1 MKKILLL
8 ITLVFF
14 SYMTKAQTVVFQD
27 NFNDEDIS
35 DWTLYDEDG
44 DGIPWGAVQVTD
56 DMGNPEGTP
65 VLRSSSWNG
74 DPLTPDNYVVSPAID
89 LSNASGNITL
99 EWVVTAAD
107 ENFADENYTV
117 YVTDAGNAVSDV
129 NSASISFNELVTDN
143 GPGGLDNP
151 YTKTLDIS
159 SLAGSSSVYVAF
171 RHHNVTDQFTIEID
185 DVTVTADNLST
196 DEFSRVNFEFFVN
209 NDQLNLSANQSFDN
223 INIFDLSGKQVMSQT
238 LSSNDENVSIQ
249 NFANGLYLA
258 KVKIGEQTKTFKFV
272 K

>member
-1 MKKILLL
+1 MKKTLLIFSLLL
-8 ITLVFF
+8 IGNL
-14 SYMTKAQTVVFQD
+14 TKAQTVVYQD
-27 NFNDEDIS
+27 DFNDEDIS

-44 DGIPWGAVQVTD
+44 DGENWSVVQIQD
-56 DMGNPEGTP
+56 DTGNPVGTP

-74 DPLTPDNYVVSPAID
+74 SPLTPDNYAVSPAID
-89 LSNASGNITL
+89 LSNASGTITL

-107 ENFADENYTV
+107 DSWADENYTV
-117 YVTDAGNAVSDV
+117 YVTDAGNTVSDV
-129 NSASISFNELVTDN
+129 NSASISFNELVSDN

-196 DEFSRVNFEFFVN
+196 DEFSQVNFEFFVN

-258 KVKIGEQTKTFKFV
+258 KVQIGEQTKTFKFV